1 MQEQKEEDKI
11 STQKKWPYFIWT
23 EQFWWPLTCFVLKHT
38 HSEIPQNMFY
48 AHAGLE
54 QLYE

>member
-1 MQEQKEEDKI
+1 MQEQKEGDKI

-23 EQFWWPLTCFVLKHT
+23 EQFWWPLTCIVLKRT

-54 QLYE
+54 QIYE